1 MENEGNEILNT
12 KELLY
17 EIAGEVEVFN
27 IRNNGNERMTF
38 DGEDSDVVPS
48 PAKKEKQNAKK
59 LKHIQTHT
67 FSNFCRDKMQRQ
79 CFYRI
84 QNLRV
89 FSPLTELLLS
99 QTKQYANRDKNK
111 PQFKV
116 TFCETMGINRVF
128 EIKSFFHVAEY
139 HFLVQS
145 HMVKVESLYD
155 LRNENFSNLVLLLKI
170 V

>member
-1 MENEGNEILNT
+1 M
-12 KELLY
+12 
-17 EIAGEVEVFN
+17 
-27 IRNNGNERMTF
+27 
-38 DGEDSDVVPS
+38 VPS

-59 LKHIQTHT
+59 FKHVQTQT
-67 FSNFCRDKMQRQ
+67 FSSFGRDKMQRQ
-79 CFYRI
+79 CFYRT

-116 TFCETMGINRVF
+116 TFCETMSINRVF

-139 HFLVQS
+139 HFLVQP

-155 LRNENFSNLVLLLKI
+155 LRNEKLQ
-170 V
+170 